1 MRRIAEEEIMREM
14 QMAEEYFRATNNELT
29 RTNRI
34 APLFPGQNGLLQ
46 HDETEGEEHSSPM
59 KQSYQSPEKK
69 QQPSAETVSEAVS
82 SSEKIRR

>member
-1 MRRIAEEEIMREM
+1 
-14 QMAEEYFRATNNELT
+14 MAEEYFRATNNELT

-46 HDETEGEEHSSPM
+46 HDETEDFEREGLSSPM

-69 QQPSAETVSEAVS
+69 QQPSTETMSEAVS
-82 SSEKIRR
+82 SSEKIRQ